1 MSHFVDLNEASRI
14 TGKSLSWVRGKAR
27 ILEHEGR
34 ASKKSGKWEIEQAAI
49 LAFQATS
56 QISQSEVRNVNR
68 PQFES
73 QLVEELRSQ
82 ITELRQEKRE
92 LKEDNRRINYLNLQ
106 LQAEIKGL
114 LSDNKRKSII
124 SRWIRI

>member
-34 ASKKSGKWEIEQAAI
+34 ASKKSGKWEIEHAAI

-56 QISQSEVRNVNR
+56 KNPHSEVKNVDR
-68 PQFES
+68 AQFKS

-82 ITELRQEKRE
+82 IAELRHEKKE
-92 LKEDNRRINYLNLQ
+92 LKEDNRRLDSLNLQ
-106 LQAEIKGL
+106 LQAEVKEL
-114 LSDNKRKSII
+114 LSNNKPKSII
-124 SRWIRI
+124 SRWIRV